1 MTPSVPDY
9 LNPIQWHQA
18 VAVSRQECARIFRDG
33 GAPQDALKAFDDAN
47 QDLLSGGN
55 DGQEP
60 TQTEYKGSG
69 VDLTVKGLVALGEIE
84 DIAIVAAPGKI
95 GRAHV

>member
-33 GAPQDALKAFDDAN
+33 GAPQDARVAFGLNATDV
-47 QDLLSGGN
+47 
-55 DGQEP
+55 
-60 TQTEYKGSG
+60 GSWERA
-69 VDLTVKGLVALGEIE
+69 VDLIATEIC
-84 DIAIVAAPGKI
+84 ARPMQRAA
-95 GRAHV
+95 